1 MSVRR
6 EFGGVRWSPHGMVH
20 VDPSG
25 GRSRNRVADG
35 KKSGAPGRNQL
46 NCLDLLRKGFSPV
59 GSGSFLSQNLC
70 LSALLTESMLEKIR
84 KQQAVESF

>member
-6 EFGGVRWSPHGMVH
+6 EFGCVGWSPHGMVH

-35 KKSGAPGRNQL
+35 KKKRGLGRKELTQPFLLRGRN
-46 NCLDLLRKGFSPV
+46 D
-59 GSGSFLSQNLC
+59 
-70 LSALLTESMLEKIR
+70 
-84 KQQAVESF
+84 

>member
-35 KKSGAPGRNQL
+35 KKSGALYIGRNQL
-46 NCLDLLRKGFSPV
+46 KRSSSLLCTV
-59 GSGSFLSQNLC
+59 GEDEGGD
-70 LSALLTESMLEKIR
+70 
-84 KQQAVESF
+84 

>member
-1 MSVRR
+1 MSLRR

-35 KKSGAPGRNQL
+35 KKKRGARQESVN
-46 NCLDLLRKGFSPV
+46 R
-59 GSGSFLSQNLC
+59 GSGPRNGNFLNGP
-70 LSALLTESMLEKIR
+70 KI
-84 KQQAVESF
+84 VSE